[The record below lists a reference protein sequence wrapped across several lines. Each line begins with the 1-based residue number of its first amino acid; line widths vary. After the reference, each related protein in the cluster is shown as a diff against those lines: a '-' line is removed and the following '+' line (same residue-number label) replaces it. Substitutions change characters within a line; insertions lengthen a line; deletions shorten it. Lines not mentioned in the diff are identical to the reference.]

1 MVPSLNTGI
10 SGLKANQTQI
20 DVVGN
25 NISNVNTISYKRSRA
40 NFNEVLGQ
48 RMMGTSRI
56 AGGEPA
62 HRSTMGRG
70 VNVGSIDKDWGQGRL
85 DTTNVSTDLALSN
98 DGFFIARSGENRM
111 LTRAGNFA
119 FNSEGELV
127 TSGGLPVQGYS
138 VDEQGNVDTTGVQ
151 DIQLDMERTAPP
163 KATETLS
170 FGGNLSSEAAVA
182 DTIDVEGQLRDDG
195 TGGDQT
201 IDLGQFHGEQLEL
214 RFSHTGTNDEWDVEY
229 QLGGGGGFTTIGSGP
244 VEIGSD
250 TSITLPA
257 GTLTNSGKATTID
270 ISDVSSTTGTSAIA
284 GHIHDSTA
292 QSVTVY
298 DEKGESHTLNLE
310 LARINATETGGT
322 DDWSFRLVDP
332 AGNTLNNGSG
342 TLSMNTDGTLNT
354 INGNPVDTNGYD
366 VDFDWDINGNGT
378 TESLTLNFGNETNSM
393 TQYSG
398 STTAAFKSQDGYA
411 SGALE
416 SYDFTSAGNLQ
427 LSYTNGNT
435 EDIFQLALGRVDNQD
450 GLKQEGENMYSA
462 TFQSGS
468 LRLGRAGREFNTSVV
483 SGALEQSNV
492 DLATE
497 FSEMIKSQRGYQAS
511 ARVITTSDEVLQE
524 TVSLK
529 R

>member
-1 MVPSLNTGI
+1 MIPSLNTGI

-25 NISNVNTISYKRSRA
+25 NISNVNTIGYKRSRA

-48 RMMGTSRI
+48 RLMGSGRLS
-56 AGGEPA
+56 GGQPA

-70 VNVGSIDKDWGQGRL
+70 VSVSAIDKDWGQGRL
-85 DTTNVSTDLALSN
+85 DTTNVNTDLALSN
-98 DGFFIARSGENRM
+98 DGFFVAKSGDTRM

-119 FNSEGELV
+119 FNSQGELV

-138 VDEQGNVDTTGVQ
+138 IDSQGNVDTTGIQ

-163 KATETLS
+163 TATETLS
-170 FGGNLSSEAAVA
+170 VGGNLSSEAAVA
-182 DTIDVEGQLRDDG
+182 STIDVEGQLDQ
-195 TGGDQT
+195 GGAGSAVT
-201 IDLGQFHGEQLEL
+201 ISAGDLHGEQVEL
-214 RFSHTGTNDEWDVEY
+214 RFTHTGTADEWDVAY
-229 QLGGGGGFTTIGSGP
+229 QIAGGGFNNIGTETIPTSNNLTIPGSAF
-244 VEIGSD
+244 SNAS
-250 TSITLPA
+250 T
-257 GTLTNSGKATTID
+257 
-270 ISDVSSTTGTSAIA
+270 DVSVDLSEITSTTSGTSSIA
-284 GHIHDSTA
+284 GHPHDSTT
-292 QSVTVY
+292 QSVIAY
-298 DEKGESHTLNLE
+298 DEKGEKHTLNME
-310 LARINATETGGT
+310 LARINATDTGGT

-332 AGNTLNNGSG
+332 AGNTLTNGSG

-366 VDFDWDINGNGT
+366 VNFDWDIDGNGSN
-378 TESLTLNFGNETNSM
+378 ESLTLNFGNATNSM

-416 SYDFTSAGNLQ
+416 SYEFTSSGKLQ

>member
-1 MVPSLNTGI
+1 MIPSLNTGI
-10 SGLKANQTQI
+10 SGLKSNQTQI

-25 NISNVNTISYKRSRA
+25 NISNVNTIAYKRSRA

-48 RMMGTSRI
+48 RMLGTSRI

-85 DTTNVSTDLALSN
+85 DTTNNNTDLALSN

-119 FNSEGELV
+119 FNSDGELV
-127 TSGGLPVQGYS
+127 TTGGLPVQGYS
-138 VDEQGNVDTTGVQ
+138 IDTQGNVDTTGVE

-163 KATETLS
+163 KPTETLS

-182 DTIDVEGQLRDDG
+182 DTLDIEGELDQ
-195 TGGDQT
+195 GGAGSPVT
-201 IDLGQFHGEQLEL
+201 IDLGNLHGEQVEL
-214 RFSHTGTNDEWDVEY
+214 QFTDTGNPDEWDVAY
-229 QLGGGGGFTTIGSGP
+229 QIGGGGGFTNIGTETIPTANNLTIPGS
-244 VEIGSD
+244 
-250 TSITLPA
+250 A
-257 GTLTNSGKATTID
+257 LTNTNDDVAVDLSE
-270 ISDVSSTTGTSAIA
+270 VSSTTSGTSSIA
-284 GHIHDSTA
+284 GHPRDGTT
-292 QSVTVY
+292 QSVVAY
-298 DEKGESHTLNLE
+298 DEKGESHTLNIE
-310 LARINATETGGT
+310 MARINATDTGGT

-354 INGNPVDTNGYD
+354 INGNPVETSGYD
-366 VDFDWDINGNGT
+366 MNFDWDINGNGT
-378 TESLTLNFGNETNSM
+378 NESLTLNFGNETNSI

-416 SYDFTSAGNLQ
+416 SYNFTSDGKLQ

-462 TFQSGS
+462 TYQSGS
-468 LRLGRAGREFNTSVV
+468 LRLGRADREFNTSVV